1 MALCPA
7 HDDKNP
13 SLSLTDGENG
23 NLLAHCHAGC
33 DQVRVIKALKDRGL
47 WPSSEAK
54 PYRGIRAR
62 VVSTYDY
69 LDPETGE
76 LRMQV
81 VRYYPKDFRQRRP
94 DGNGG
99 WLWRVGPEHR
109 LLYNLPAVVGSSD
122 VICVVEGEKD
132 VDALSSLGILSTC
145 SPGGAGKWEPGYNQ
159 YLRNR
164 DICIIPDNDKA
175 GEHHAQIVAKHLYGV
190 ARSIR
195 ILRLPNLPDKGDVSD
210 FLQLGSTREQLKEL
224 ISKAPTWEALQ
235 ADTEVIPKLTHAR
248 SFDLQIGSDVEIA
261 KRLKDTLG
269 NEYGPLIFAENAFW
283 RFAETHWGKVA
294 DQELRL
300 ACHRFDGATYFS
312 SSGRP
317 ITIKL
322 NKSRLDSIINECAIL
337 SSDPAFFSE
346 PACGINCASGSIR
359 FDSDGVPALEPH
371 NPDHRCRHV
380 LPGHW
385 PGPSDKEVPP
395 ESLLG
400 RLLKGAF
407 KGEED
412 IQEKIHLLAQLA
424 GATALGYATKI
435 KQPRAAILYGLT
447 AENGKSQIL
456 DVLRGLLPPSAVCSI
471 AVARMS
477 DEKHVVGLAGK
488 LLNASDELSGDAV
501 ASDVFKAVVT
511 GEPIEGRDVF
521 KSRVEFRP
529 QAQHIFATNVLPP
542 FKGGIDRG
550 VQRRLLVIPFQRII
564 PLDERIEN
572 IGRRIPLEESDLLL
586 MWAIGGASSIIKNRN
601 YSVPVSCTGALN
613 NWALDADPVL
623 AWLQECTYPV
633 DAENEPGVSSR
644 FAYNAF
650 VRWAED
656 EGFPRNRLPSIN
668 SFSQRVRAFYPNIRS
683 TRTSR
688 QRFMHGFAIKIYDS
702 ALTPEW

>member
-13 SLSLTDGENG
+13 SLSLTNGENG
-23 NLLAHCHAGC
+23 NLLVHCHAGC
-33 DQVRVIKALKDRGL
+33 DQVRVIDALKARDL
-47 WPSSEAK
+47 WPGSQIK
-54 PYRGIRAR
+54 TYRGIRSR
-62 VVSTYDY
+62 VAATYDY
-69 LDPETGE
+69 IDPDTGE
-76 LRMQV
+76 MRMQV
-81 VRYYPKDFRQRRP
+81 VRYYPKAFRQRRP

-109 LLYNLPAVVGSSD
+109 LLYNLPAVVCVSD
-122 VICVVEGEKD
+122 VICIVEGEKD

-145 SPGGAGKWEPGYNQ
+145 SPGGAGKWEPGYNH
-159 YLRNR
+159 YLRDR

-175 GEHHAQIVAKHLYGV
+175 GEHHAQIVARHLCGV
-190 ARSIR
+190 ARTIR

-210 FLQLGSTREQLKEL
+210 FLQLGGTREQLKEL
-224 ISKAPTWEALQ
+224 ISKAPTWESLQ
-235 ADTEVIPKLTHAR
+235 ADTEVIPKLTNAC
-248 SFDLQIGSDVEIA
+248 SLDLEIGSDVEIA
-261 KRLKDTLG
+261 KRLKASLG
-269 NEYGPLIFAENAFW
+269 NEYGPVIFAENAFW
-283 RFAETHWGKVA
+283 RFAGTHWDKLGDK
-294 DQELRL
+294 ELRL

-312 SSGRP
+312 NSGRP

-337 SSDPAFFSE
+337 SGDATFFSE
-346 PACGINCASGSIR
+346 PKCGINCASGFIR

-385 PGPSDKEVPP
+385 SGPSDEEVPP

-412 IQEKIHLLAQLA
+412 IEEKVHLLAQLA

-550 VQRRLLVIPFQRII
+550 VQRRLLIIPFQRTI
-564 PLDERIEN
+564 PMEERVEN
-572 IGRRIPLEESDLLL
+572 IGRRIPLEEPDILLA
-586 MWAIGGASSIIKNRN
+586 WAITGASSVIKNRN
-601 YSVPVSCTGALN
+601 YAVPASCIAALTS
-613 NWALDADPVL
+613 WVIEADPVL
-623 AWLQECTYPV
+623 AWLEERTVAV
-633 DAENEPGVSSR
+633 DAENDPGITSR
-644 FAYNAF
+644 FAFNKF
-650 VRWAED
+650 VHWAED
-656 EGFPRNRLPSIN
+656 EGYPKYRLPSIN
-668 SFSQRVRAFYPNIRS
+668 SFSQRVRAYYPGKRGP
-683 TRTSR
+683 RTKG
-688 QRFMHGFAIKIYDS
+688 QRCMYGFAIKIYDS
-702 ALTPEW
+702 ESEW